1 MSYHQ
6 LPDKTPDGSDVIRA
20 TVGLPGFN
28 VVIPVASKERLHL
41 AIGLSVLAG
50 LAGGT
55 LIAQFLKRAQTR

>member
-6 LPDKTPDGSDVIRA
+6 LPDKTPPGSDVVRA

-28 VVIPVASKERLHL
+28 VVIPVASKERLYL

-50 LAGGT
+50 VAGGT
-55 LIAQFLKRAQTR
+55 LIAQLLKRASR

>member
-6 LPDKTPDGSDVIRA
+6 LPDKTPGGSDVIRT

-28 VVIPVASKERLHL
+28 VVIPIASKERLHL

-50 LAGGT
+50 LAGGS
-55 LIAQFLKRAQTR
+55 LLAYFLNKK

>member
-6 LPDKTPDGSDVIRA
+6 LPDKTPSGSDVIRT

-28 VVIPVASKERLHL
+28 VVIPIASKERLHL

-50 LAGGT
+50 LAGGS
-55 LIAQFLKRAQTR
+55 LLAYFLNKK